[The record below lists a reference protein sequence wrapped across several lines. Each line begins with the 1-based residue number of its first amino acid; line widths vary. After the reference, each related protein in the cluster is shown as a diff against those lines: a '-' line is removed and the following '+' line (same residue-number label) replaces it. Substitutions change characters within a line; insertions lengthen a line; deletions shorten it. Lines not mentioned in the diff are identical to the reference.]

1 MVVKENLDRNKTKN
15 KNKMKA
21 VRSFKAQKRMKSNM
35 IGNDEADDFFI

>member
-1 MVVKENLDRNKTKN
+1 MVVKENLDRNKNKN

-35 IGNDEADDFFI
+35 IGNAEVDDFFI